1 MSKVVRFFILCILVL
16 ASFMGMTL
24 NVWANNIEETRERHR
39 ILLEQIAA
47 EQRSL
52 ADTRSEIRSVSE
64 ELAELEY
71 QLAGAANVLTAI
83 LFDLE
88 LTKLELEYAEFGLE
102 EAKDARDRQFDAFS
116 MRVRHVYMNG
126 WAGYID
132 AILNAESFMDF
143 FNRIDHVNRMV
154 EFDRNLVEELK
165 RAEEAISEQV
175 SIIQEREDMLLILEG
190 TQIERMRE
198 YDELLEYMVSL
209 RIELELTEEGQA
221 AALAEMEEDRA
232 EIDRIIAEYDAQRAR
247 EEAARVAREQQE
259 ALARAATTP
268 VANDNQTLQWPLP
281 GHSRITSQFGN
292 RSDPFT
298 GRTAFHS
305 GLDVGAPFGVN
316 IVAAESGTVIFS
328 GWQGG
333 YGNTVIIDHGNG
345 KHTMYAHAS
354 SLLVRAGHNVNR
366 GQAIARVG
374 STGRSTG
381 NHLHFE
387 VRVNGSLVNPL
398 NFTSP
403 R

>member
-1 MSKVVRFFILCILVL
+1 
-16 ASFMGMTL
+16 MGMTL

>member
-1 MSKVVRFFILCILVL
+1 MSKIVRFFILCILVL

-39 ILLEQIAA
+39 LLLEQIAA
-47 EQRSL
+47 EQSSL
-52 ADTRSEIRSVSE
+52 ADTRSEIRSVNE

-71 QLAGAANVLTAI
+71 QLAGAADVLTTI
-83 LFDLE
+83 LFNLE
-88 LTKLELEYAEFGLE
+88 LTKLELEYAEFGLQ
-102 EAKDARDRQFDAFS
+102 EAKEARDTQFEAFS

-198 YDELLEYMVSL
+198 YDELLEHMVAI

-232 EIDRIIAEYDAQRAR
+232 EFDRIIAEYDAQRAR

-268 VANDNQTLQWPLP
+268 VASDNQTLQWPLP
-281 GHSRITSQFGN
+281 GHSRITSHFGN

>member
-1 MSKVVRFFILCILVL
+1 
-16 ASFMGMTL
+16 MGMTL

-39 ILLEQIAA
+39 LLLEQIAA
-47 EQRSL
+47 EQSSL
-52 ADTRSEIRSVSE
+52 ADTRSEIRSVNE

-71 QLAGAANVLTAI
+71 QLAGAADVLTTI
-83 LFDLE
+83 LFNLE
-88 LTKLELEYAEFGLE
+88 LTKLELEYAEFGLQ
-102 EAKDARDRQFDAFS
+102 EAKEARDTQFEAFS

-198 YDELLEYMVSL
+198 YDELLEHMVAI

-232 EIDRIIAEYDAQRAR
+232 EFDRIIAEYDAQRAR

-268 VANDNQTLQWPLP
+268 VASDNQTLQWPLP
-281 GHSRITSQFGN
+281 GHSRITSHFGN